1 MKFWHC
7 ALFFPYPFP
16 YPFPCSFPYPLPC
29 PFSSPL
35 LDRLLYVR
43 QNGRTAVIMCTMYG
57 CSTALE
63 LLCKRGA
70 DTNIADKVRALSLP
84 PYLPPSF
91 LHSLLPSLPPSFTP
105 SLIHSL
111 PVFYPSFL
119 WLFLPLSLSLSL
131 LPLFNTSSP
140 LTIYISMTSQP
151 SWLQHSRT
159 GHGHMNAANKVE
171 WSAVECSVVEWSG
184 VEWSGVEWSGVNRR
198 VLQYSAVKCSVVV
211 YIFMSR

>member
-7 ALFFPYPFP
+7 ALFFPFPFP

-70 DTNIADKVRALSLP
+70 DTNIADKVRALSLSTSFT
-84 PYLPPSF
+84 PSF
-91 LHSLLPSLPPSFTP
+91 LHSLPQSLPAFLLSFLSLVVPPSPLLPS
-105 SLIHSL
+105 
-111 PVFYPSFL
+111 
-119 WLFLPLSLSLSL
+119 LSLSLSL
-131 LPLFNTSSP
+131 SNTSLFPRS
-140 LTIYISMTSQP
+140 IYISVSSQP
-151 SWLQHSRT
+151 SWLQHSQT
-159 GHGHMNAANKVE
+159 GHG
-171 WSAVECSVVEWSG
+171 
-184 VEWSGVEWSGVNRR
+184 R
-198 VLQYSAVKCSVVV
+198 
-211 YIFMSR
+211 